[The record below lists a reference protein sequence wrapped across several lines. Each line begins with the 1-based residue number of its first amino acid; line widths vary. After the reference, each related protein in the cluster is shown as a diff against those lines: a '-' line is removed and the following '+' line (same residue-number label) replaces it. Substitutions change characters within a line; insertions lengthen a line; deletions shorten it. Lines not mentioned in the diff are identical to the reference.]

1 MLISLYFF
9 GSFSDADDPFRSLLV
24 GLIGVQSVTVSFIC
38 SFLLAKI
45 LSRNIENVKAALSEL
60 RNGNLTYRMSSV
72 DSEELGFAMA
82 IDFNELAE
90 RFFSVISDMKSAAA
104 KLNSISLTLEKNSMA
119 TAQEALKQ
127 SSFAEELSA
136 GMVEFQSVIVQT
148 EENTEVQKNLSESC
162 AESLLNLDREMKS
175 SIVLAGESSGLSEKT
190 HQYAQDGA
198 GLGLSAEAA
207 ITEILEES
215 RAIIDYAHLISEI
228 ADQVGLLSLNASI
241 ESARAGESGRGF
253 KVVAGEI
260 SKLGESTN
268 ANSEMISKKVAVLS
282 KRIKFGYEKIL
293 DVSKKFSEIQ
303 EASSRTSQSME
314 LISENLSRQAK
325 MQGQVKQL
333 ILELKDSAGS
343 IRDSAKEQRLIIEE
357 SNSGLERLTESS
369 ELLSV
374 SAESLRD
381 ISIEMKKDA
390 IQLFSQIEFF
400 RI

>member
-1 MLISLYFF
+1 
-9 GSFSDADDPFRSLLV
+9 
-24 GLIGVQSVTVSFIC
+24 
-38 SFLLAKI
+38 
-45 LSRNIENVKAALSEL
+45 
-60 RNGNLTYRMSSV
+60 
-72 DSEELGFAMA
+72 
-82 IDFNELAE
+82 
-90 RFFSVISDMKSAAA
+90 
-104 KLNSISLTLEKNSMA
+104 
-119 TAQEALKQ
+119 
-127 SSFAEELSA
+127 
-136 GMVEFQSVIVQT
+136 
-148 EENTEVQKNLSESC
+148 SC